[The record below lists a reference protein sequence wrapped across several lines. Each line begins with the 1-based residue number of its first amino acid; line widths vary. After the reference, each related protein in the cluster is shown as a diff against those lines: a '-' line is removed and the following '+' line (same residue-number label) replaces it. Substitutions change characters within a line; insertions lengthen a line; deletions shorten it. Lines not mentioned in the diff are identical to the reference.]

1 MLKIKF
7 LILFLS
13 VLFVSN
19 AQEINQFNSKGNREG
34 LWKGIYEKSK
44 RPRYEGFFKD
54 GKETGIFKYFD
65 DTKAGTVIATRDFS
79 KGDGSCYTIFFDQK
93 GNKVS
98 EGVLLN
104 KLPEGE
110 WKYYHFQSKDIMSV
124 ENYKKGKLHGTKKV
138 FYKNGTLAEI
148 SNYANGK
155 LEGLYKKYAENG
167 NLLEESG
174 YKEGDLHGEV
184 VYYDGD
190 KNIVFK
196 GEYKNGRKVG
206 YWETYENGKLV
217 SKEKVTRF
225 TRKTFKI
232 EKSEDGKL
240 IPSEPK
246 TKHEKK

>member
-1 MLKIKF
+1 MLKIK
-7 LILFLS
+7 LFF
-13 VLFVSN
+13 VLFSIVFIVN
-19 AQEINQFNSKGNREG
+19 AQEINQLNSKGNREG
-34 LWKGIYEKSK
+34 LWKGIYEHSK

-104 KLPEGE
+104 KLPDGE
-110 WKYYHFQSKDIMSV
+110 WKYYHFQSLDTMSI
-124 ENYKKGKLHGTKKV
+124 ENYKKGKLNGTKKV
-138 FYKNGTLAEI
+138 FYKNGTLAEV
-148 SNYANGK
+148 SNYSNGK
-155 LEGLYKKYAENG
+155 LNDSYSKFAENG
-167 NLLEESG
+167 NLLEESS
-174 YKEGDLHGEV
+174 YKDGDLHGSV
-184 VYYDGD
+184 IYYDGD

-196 GEYKNGRKVG
+196 GEYKNGKKVG
-206 YWETYENGKLV
+206 YWETYANGKLV
-217 SKEKVTRF
+217 SKDKVSRF
-225 TRKTFKI
+225 TRKTFTI

-246 TKHEKK
+246 MNHEKK